1 MKKILVV
8 DDVKGWRDYNS
19 NIMYEL
25 FGSDIEIKTAEC
37 ASEAYNILL
46 QEEPID
52 IIITDLQMEVMIED
66 ILACKSI
73 GVKCIPSFIR
83 DSVVE
88 W

>member
-52 IIITDLQMEVMIED
+52 IKAVMDEIKELEAKRAELD
-66 ILACKSI
+66 KEIDVYLRELKLI
-73 GVKCIPSFIR
+73 
-83 DSVVE
+83 
-88 W
+88 